1 MSDPELKKRIIQFLK
16 DSYPKD
22 FNIQEVAD
30 ELGIHRNTM
39 STYLKVLHA
48 EKKITL
54 SRKIG
59 KMNMY
64 VFEKE

>member
-1 MSDPELKKRIIQFLK
+1 MADPDLKKRIIQYLK
-16 DSYPKD
+16 DNYPKD

-64 VFEKE
+64 EFKE